1 MFMAFSGR
9 APNLASRILLGLLN
23 HDRGALRFRC
33 AAGRHSV
40 AELDE
45 NWFAVGGCD
54 GGGATR
60 RVVAGRKGSGR
71 LGHDRCGQSLPASPA
86 SGRKK
91 PPSRIILSQTSAG
104 NTPCDARCFS
114 EDDGRDMRGPR
125 RRAGLRQSGPLLRN
139 GGWGSERARAG
150 AFQDRL
156 ILGAVVELLRN
167 FDRRKFRDY

>member
-23 HDRGALRFRC
+23 HDRGAVRFRC

-60 RVVAGRKGSGR
+60 RVVN
-71 LGHDRCGQSLPASPA
+71 ASPA
-86 SGRKK
+86 SGRGKNLRSTAGGPK
-91 PPSRIILSQTSAG
+91 LISKVSR
-104 NTPCDARCFS
+104 
-114 EDDGRDMRGPR
+114 DGRLAMGRPGSR
-125 RRAGLRQSGPLLRN
+125 RMTRMPPIFRKLEDASCSRFITTTGRDGSG
-139 GGWGSERARAG
+139 
-150 AFQDRL
+150 
-156 ILGAVVELLRN
+156 
-167 FDRRKFRDY
+167 

>member
-1 MFMAFSGR
+1 MAFSGR

-23 HDRGALRFRC
+23 DDRAALRFRC
-33 AAGRHSV
+33 SAGRHSV

-54 GGGATR
+54 EGGATR
-60 RVVAGRKGSGR
+60 RVVN
-71 LGHDRCGQSLPASPA
+71 ASPA
-86 SGRKK
+86 SGRGKNLHLV
-91 PPSRIILSQTSAG
+91 SSSQTSAG

-114 EDDGRDMRGPR
+114 EADGRDMRGTR

-139 GGWGSERARAG
+139 GGWGSERARTG

-167 FDRRKFRDY
+167 FDRRKFRERSAGNGVSFRSRG